1 MTVLQ
6 EYPKRGAGS
15 LSLRLTFS
23 RWGAGGRWEA
33 LWRFPSEFPRQM
45 KAGAAEGQTT
55 WLWLPRRSWELADLP
70 SRGEDDSASP
80 RSSRL
85 GISGAI
91 LPVLAVPVG
100 VGSRSGAPPPP
111 RPRACRATNRFLKPQ
126 GHEAQLLLPGIRPLW
141 SWRWCGGG
149 GCRVLPVLP
158 PSPSP
163 ALAFASPD
171 PLFVLAAARASR
183 SPEEPCHSL
192 VTAHL
197 NQLKC
202 NWE

>member
-100 VGSRSGAPPPP
+100 VGSRSGAPPRPSLQSHEQVLEASRARSPTAAPWHQTPPELEVVRRRWVPGPP
-111 RPRACRATNRFLKPQ
+111 RPPT
-126 GHEAQLLLPGIRPLW
+126 
-141 SWRWCGGG
+141 
-149 GCRVLPVLP
+149 LPV
-158 PSPSP
+158 PSPRICFP
-163 ALAFASPD
+163 
-171 PLFVLAAARASR
+171 
-183 SPEEPCHSL
+183 
-192 VTAHL
+192 
-197 NQLKC
+197 
-202 NWE
+202 